1 MMIAGANTNI
11 SFASGLEDTSAQ
23 QSDNLMY
30 LDFVIGRQTTELYSV
45 NSGGIEPDPHAG
57 VTAVENDA
65 GEVVVGG

>member
-1 MMIAGANTNI
+1 
-11 SFASGLEDTSAQ
+11 
-23 QSDNLMY
+23 MY

-45 NSGGIEPDPHAG
+45 NSGGIEPDPYAG